1 MQISFLKKLKN
12 VPLIRWHEVITFAL
26 VCILASP
33 TMTSWV
39 IGLTLTLLGLGLRF
53 AAIGYRPSARWV
65 IAGPYRFVR
74 HPYYLGTFLLLFG
87 FCVASRSTT
96 ASVLGLLGM
105 LLVFSTIFREEEELL
120 SRQESPRFREY
131 RMAVSSFLPSIVP
144 FPHRD
149 EAVYSWRYAL
159 LGRERRELDTLIAI
173 VVGYACLFGFMQWN
187 ASRLVQSLI
196 ASALIAILIVRIFY
210 TYMHRQTNQEHRF
223 VGE

>member
-1 MQISFLKKLKN
+1 MQNSFLKKLQKI
-12 VPLIRWHEVITFAL
+12 PLIRWHEVVTFAL
-26 VCILASP
+26 VCALARP
-33 TMTSWV
+33 TMVSWS
-39 IGLTLTLLGLGLRF
+39 IGLILTLLGISLRF
-53 AAIGYRPSARWV
+53 AAIGYRPSAKWV

-87 FCVASRSTT
+87 FCVASRSTVAT
-96 ASVLGLLGM
+96 VLGLLGM
-105 LLVFSTIFREEEELL
+105 LLVFSTIFREEESLL
-120 SRQESPRFREY
+120 SQQESARFREY

-149 EAVYSWRYAL
+149 EVLYSWRYAL
-159 LGRERRELDTLIAI
+159 FGRERRELDTLIAI

-187 ASRLVQSLI
+187 ASRPVQSLV
-196 ASALIAILIVRIFY
+196 ASALIVILMVRIFY